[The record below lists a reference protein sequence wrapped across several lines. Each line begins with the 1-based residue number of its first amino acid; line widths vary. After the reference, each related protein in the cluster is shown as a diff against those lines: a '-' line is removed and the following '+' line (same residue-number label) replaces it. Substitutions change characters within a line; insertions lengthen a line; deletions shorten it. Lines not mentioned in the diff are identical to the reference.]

1 MDYATLPTPPTCVA
15 DFCLNPIGTPTAS
28 IANEVAAVQRLMK
41 ASGLSYR
48 MHSAGTTV
56 EGPWES
62 VTRLIG
68 QAHTLVHRNG
78 VVRIQTDVRIGTRT
92 DKEEHFA
99 EKVSKVESILTEQV
113 HDAGGG
119 DEAEEDTVKLQR
131 PV

>member
-15 DFCLNPIGTPTAS
+15 DFCLNPIRTATTS
-28 IANEVAAVQRLMK
+28 IANKIAAVQCLIK
-41 ASGLSYR
+41 ASGLSYNI
-48 MHSAGTTV
+48 HSASTT
-56 EGPWES
+56 ES

-78 VVRIQTDVRIGTRT
+78 VVRIQTNMQIGTRT

-99 EKVSKVESILTEQV
+99 EKVTKVESIFTKRGYN
-113 HDAGGG
+113 AGGG
-119 DEAEEDTVKLQR
+119 VKAEEDTVKLQR